1 MVLDRHDM
9 GQRGA
14 ERGREGQRGAER
26 VRAYMGRKLENS
38 IVFIPIIEIHAHVAR
53 SVDLLGLRV
62 HCLSRSDQGDIGNR
76 WRASLI

>member
-14 ERGREGQRGAER
+14 ERD
-26 VRAYMGRKLENS
+26 RAYMGRKLENS

-62 HCLSRSDQGDIGNR
+62 HCLSRPDQGDIWNR